1 MGYDF
6 ERYAKALR
14 FALEAH
20 GEKTRKGTDIPYITH
35 PVAVSAQLA
44 RYGQAEALVI
54 AGLLHDTIEDAG
66 VTQEE
71 IVGLFGRR
79 VSELVAGV
87 TEEKERDG
95 ERVSWRER
103 KEQQLAHLLTAD
115 RDVLTLKAAD
125 TLHNI
130 RSILEDL
137 RLKGNAVW
145 ERFRA
150 GREEQV
156 WYYTSVAKG
165 IVQRLGEEGLA
176 GELARAAEEFVKR
189 ASADG

>member
-1 MGYDF
+1 M
-6 ERYAKALR
+6 A
-14 FALEAH
+14 
-20 GEKTRKGTDIPYITH
+20 
-35 PVAVSAQLA
+35 
-44 RYGQAEALVI
+44 QAE
-54 AGLLHDTIEDAG
+54 IEA
-66 VTQEE
+66 
-71 IVGLFGRR
+71 LFGRR
-79 VSELVAGV
+79 VAELVAGV
-87 TEEKERDG
+87 TEEKERGG
-95 ERVSWRER
+95 ERVPWRER
-103 KEQQLAHLLTAD
+103 KEQQLAHLLAAD
-115 RDVLTLKAAD
+115 REVLTLKAAD

-130 RSILEDL
+130 RSILGDL

-189 ASADG
+189 AEAAR

>member
-6 ERYAKALR
+6 GRYAEALR
-14 FALEAH
+14 FALEVH
-20 GEKTRKGTDIPYITH
+20 GKMTRKGTDIPYITH
-35 PVAVSAQLA
+35 PVAVSAELA
-44 RYGQAEALVI
+44 RHGQAEDLVI
-54 AGLLHDTIEDAG
+54 AGLLHDTIEDGG
-66 VTQEE
+66 VTRAE
-71 IVGLFGRR
+71 IERLFGRR
-79 VSELVAGV
+79 VAELVAGV
-87 TEEKERDG
+87 TEEKERGG
-95 ERVSWRER
+95 ERVPWRVR
-103 KEQQLAHLLTAD
+103 KEQQLAHLLVAD

-137 RLKGNAVW
+137 RLRGDAIW

-165 IVQRLGEEGLA
+165 IVDRLGAEGLA
-176 GELARAAEEFVKR
+176 GELARAAGEL
-189 ASADG
+189 ASAQD